1 MKFQTQI
8 FLLLAHSLGGDK
20 ESVNPF
26 QILGQ
31 ACKDMKSCIFFLSFF
46 FFNSITIDDV
56 VFVID
61 GGKIKETHFD
71 TQNNISTMAA
81 EWVSKANAKQRKGR
95 AGR

>member
-1 MKFQTQI
+1 M
-8 FLLLAHSLGGDK
+8 GK
-20 ESVNPF
+20 ERLIPF

-31 ACKDMKSCIFFLSFF
+31 ACKDEELHVFYLSSFL
-46 FFNSITIDDV
+46 NSITIDDV